1 MVLLSVPQV
10 EAAAVNGQEV
20 TEQVEMVVV
29 VIEEVAVM
37 AQQIRAAAEAA
48 AAPEQLADQG

>member
-1 MVLLSVPQV
+1 M
-10 EAAAVNGQEV
+10 EGAAVNGQEV

-29 VIEEVAVM
+29 VMAEVAVM

-48 AAPEQLADQG
+48 AALEQLADQG

>member
-1 MVLLSVPQV
+1 M

-29 VIEEVAVM
+29 VMAEVAVM